1 MVGKTS
7 LSKSILSL
15 SNVKIIFIWLSKTKY
30 KVYGSVELI
39 SFNIKDIVELLSSKI
54 FSKLNIKLIS
64 LSLLFESL

>member
-30 KVYGSVELI
+30 KVSGSVELI

-54 FSKLNIKLIS
+54 FSKLYNI
-64 LSLLFESL
+64 LS

>member
-54 FSKLNIKLIS
+54 FSKLYNI
-64 LSLLFESL
+64 LS

>member
-7 LSKSILSL
+7 LSKYILSL

-54 FSKLNIKLIS
+54 FSKLYNI
-64 LSLLFESL
+64 LS